1 MTLFYFV
8 DLFELDSQAKQTKI
22 ATFKMEEGGSNRV
35 EVEGDQYHP
44 AVENL
49 RGEGI
54 FDYKNSTPTKLY
66 PDDGLSFLENL
77 KYNFRSGYLSA
88 SEVQK
93 KTVPTP

>member
-1 MTLFYFV
+1 MTLLYFV
-8 DLFELDSQAKQTKI
+8 DLFELDSQAKQKKI
-22 ATFKMEEGGSNRV
+22 ATFKMGEENPNV
-35 EVEGDQYHP
+35 EIEGDQYHP
-44 AVENL
+44 AIENL

-54 FDYKNSTPTKLY
+54 FDYKNSSPSKLY

-93 KTVPTP
+93 KTVD

>member
-1 MTLFYFV
+1 MTLLYFV
-8 DLFELDSQAKQTKI
+8 DLFELDPQANQKKI
-22 ATFKMEEGGSNRV
+22 ATFKINEDNPGGTV
-35 EVEGDQYHP
+35 EIEGDQYHP

-54 FDYKNSTPTKLY
+54 FDYKNATPSKLY
-66 PDDGLSFLENL
+66 PYDGMSFLENL

-93 KTVPTP
+93 KVID